1 MTNHLLSR
9 SRRSSTYVEVL
20 PIEKEGRSRRGFSLE
35 LPLLKNDYIIDHFH
49 NEELIEAINK
59 IKKEN
64 EKIRLENL
72 LYSRYLRRVNSSN
85 IIETY
90 DQYANENDIIEKELY
105 VNSNENILHSKVPKV
120 ARRLSMEKNS
130 VDTSN
135 TKSLWTKLI
144 ANLREATYAPLLLR
158 IKQEKLFI
166 AAYEIEHTRLDWKR
180 MEANSILELDQL
192 DVLLRTAES
201 DEITEEKLNN
211 DVKKHIN
218 KFQYDFSKDK
228 LNNKRLIVPADILIS
243 RINKQIEKHKRLIDS
258 LHIDTEC
265 AQVRIRTI
273 EKTMQDL
280 DNLHEKMD
288 EIDIN
293 FARTKRIDY
302 RDTYTKLE
310 KQYTMNKSSQYP
322 LIHNLQEWKAKLSEQ
337 EQLKIDYQYKCDL
350 FENYLELLNNEISC
364 IKYENELILNEN
376 NFLKDRIADIKKV
389 PTITEYAYTIE
400 QTKKLKH
407 EIDIW
412 TQRVNIAEVSFHI
425 ENQDYFL

>member
-1 MTNHLLSR
+1 MTNHLLGR

-20 PIEKEGRSRRGFSLE
+20 PIEKEGRSRRGLSLE

-49 NEELIEAINK
+49 DEELIEAINK

-105 VNSNENILHSKVPKV
+105 INSNENILHSKVPKI

-293 FARTKRIDY
+293 FVRTKRIDY
-302 RDTYTKLE
+302 RDTYKKLE

-364 IKYENELILNEN
+364 IKYENESILNEN

>member
-1 MTNHLLSR
+1 MTNHLLGR

-20 PIEKEGRSRRGFSLE
+20 PIEKEGRSRRGLSLE

-49 NEELIEAINK
+49 DEELIEAINK

-105 VNSNENILHSKVPKV
+105 INSNENILHSKVPKV

-293 FARTKRIDY
+293 FVRTKRIDY
-302 RDTYTKLE
+302 RDTYKKLE

-364 IKYENELILNEN
+364 IKYENESILNEN

>member
-1 MTNHLLSR
+1 MH
-9 SRRSSTYVEVL
+9 
-20 PIEKEGRSRRGFSLE
+20 G
-35 LPLLKNDYIIDHFH
+35 
-49 NEELIEAINK
+49 
-59 IKKEN
+59 
-64 EKIRLENL
+64 
-72 LYSRYLRRVNSSN
+72 
-85 IIETY
+85 
-90 DQYANENDIIEKELY
+90 
-105 VNSNENILHSKVPKV
+105 
-120 ARRLSMEKNS
+120 
-130 VDTSN
+130 
-135 TKSLWTKLI
+135 
-144 ANLREATYAPLLLR
+144 
-158 IKQEKLFI
+158 
-166 AAYEIEHTRLDWKR
+166 
-180 MEANSILELDQL
+180 
-192 DVLLRTAES
+192 VLLRTAES

-293 FARTKRIDY
+293 FVRTKRIDY
-302 RDTYTKLE
+302 RDTYKKLE

-364 IKYENELILNEN
+364 IKYENESILNEN

>member
-1 MTNHLLSR
+1 MTNHLLGR

-20 PIEKEGRSRRGFSLE
+20 PIEKEGRSRRGLSLE

-49 NEELIEAINK
+49 NEELTEATNK

-105 VNSNENILHSKVPKV
+105 INSNENILHSKVPKI

-293 FARTKRIDY
+293 FVRTKRIDY
-302 RDTYTKLE
+302 RDTYKKLE

-337 EQLKIDYQYKCDL
+337 EQIKIDYQHKCDL

-364 IKYENELILNEN
+364 IKYENESILNEN

>member
-1 MTNHLLSR
+1 MTNHLLGR

-20 PIEKEGRSRRGFSLE
+20 PIEKEGRSRRGLSLE

-49 NEELIEAINK
+49 NEELEEAINK

-105 VNSNENILHSKVPKV
+105 INSNENILHSKVPKV

-293 FARTKRIDY
+293 FVRTKYIDY
-302 RDTYTKLE
+302 RDTYKKLE

-322 LIHNLQEWKAKLSEQ
+322 LIHNLEEWKAKLSEQ

-364 IKYENELILNEN
+364 IKYENESILNEN